1 MTMTEDKLVRALMA
15 LRDALQ
21 TAANEINDIILSM
34 APPEVQA
41 EVKPTPAPAPQ
52 PTPATPKFDP
62 ASLFPEDL
70 RQLLSFEETKEGWKI
85 TPRQYLGAENF
96 AKIADIVRSQGGE
109 YRSAGKKSHFLV
121 PRR

>member
-1 MTMTEDKLVRALMA
+1 MSEDKLVKALIA

-21 TAANEINDIILSM
+21 TAANEINNIILSM

-41 EVKPTPAPAPQ
+41 EVKPTPTPTPTPQ
-52 PTPATPKFDP
+52 PTSAAPKFDP

-70 RQLLSFEETKEGWKI
+70 RQLLTFEETKEGWKI

-96 AKIADIVRSQGGE
+96 AKIAQIVRENGGE
-109 YRSAGKKSHFLV
+109 YVSSGKKSHFKL

>member
-1 MTMTEDKLVRALMA
+1 MTEDKLVRALMA

-41 EVKPTPAPAPQ
+41 EVKPTPT
-52 PTPATPKFDP
+52 PTPTLAPKFDP
-62 ASLFPEDL
+62 QSLFPEDL
-70 RQLLSFEETKEGWKI
+70 RQLLTFEETKEGWKI

-96 AKIADIVRSQGGE
+96 AKIAQIVRQNGGE
-109 YRSAGKKSHFLV
+109 YISKGKASHFTL
-121 PRR
+121 PKR

>member
-1 MTMTEDKLVRALMA
+1 MSEDKLVKALIA

-21 TAANEINDIILSM
+21 TAANEINNIILSM
-34 APPEVQA
+34 APPEA
-41 EVKPTPAPAPQ
+41 EVKPTPTPTPTPQ
-52 PTPATPKFDP
+52 PTSAAPKFDP

-70 RQLLSFEETKEGWKI
+70 RQLLTFEETKEGWKI

-96 AKIADIVRSQGGE
+96 AKIAQIVRENGGE
-109 YRSAGKKSHFLV
+109 YVSSGKKSHFKL

>member
-1 MTMTEDKLVRALMA
+1 MTEDKLVRALMA

-21 TAANEINDIILSM
+21 TVADEINNIILSM

-41 EVKPTPAPAPQ
+41 EVKPAPAPQ
-52 PTPATPKFDP
+52 PTPAAPKFDP

-70 RQLLSFEETKEGWKI
+70 RQLLTFEETKEGWKI

-96 AKIADIVRSQGGE
+96 AKIADIVRSRGGE
-109 YRSAGKKSHFLV
+109 YRSAGKASHFV
-121 PRR
+121 IPKPR

>member
-1 MTMTEDKLVRALMA
+1 MTEDKLVRALMA

-21 TAANEINDIILSM
+21 TAVVEINNIILSM

-41 EVKPTPAPAPQ
+41 EVKPTPAPTPQ
-52 PTPATPKFDP
+52 PTPAAPKFDP

-70 RQLLSFEETKEGWKI
+70 RQLLTFEETKEGWKI

-96 AKIADIVRSQGGE
+96 AKIAQIVRQSGGE
-109 YRSAGKKSHFLV
+109 YISKGKASHFTL
-121 PRR
+121 PKR